1 MEASV
6 KEILDSYDAK
16 APLEEAWTIP
26 APWYV
31 DERVAGLERQTV
43 FSHTWQMV
51 GRLDQLS
58 EPGRYITTV
67 LAGEPIVVV
76 RGEDGVIRG
85 FFNVCRH
92 HAASVMTEP
101 DGKAPILRCPYHGWT
116 YSLAGELKGT
126 PDFAGVCGFDKGKSG
141 LMPVETATWEKFV
154 FVRLEPGGSSLEQSL
169 GPLVAQ
175 FAKLDLPRFQFD
187 RDNSRHASTLN
198 GGARMPAG

>member
-31 DERVAGLERQTV
+31 DERVAELERQTV

-51 GRLDQLS
+51 GRLDQLA
-58 EPGRYITTV
+58 EPGRYVTTD

-76 RGEDGVIRG
+76 RGDDGVLRG

-92 HAASVMTEP
+92 HAA
-101 DGKAPILRCPYHGWT
+101 R
-116 YSLAGELKGT
+116 
-126 PDFAGVCGFDKGKSG
+126 
-141 LMPVETATWEKFV
+141 
-154 FVRLEPGGSSLEQSL
+154 
-169 GPLVAQ
+169 
-175 FAKLDLPRFQFD
+175 
-187 RDNSRHASTLN
+187 
-198 GGARMPAG
+198 